1 MATITATVTWQGT
14 KHDVTVRPVDQLAYE
29 RVARQLKW
37 PMPGNDALGPI
48 TYLGWLCWHSLKRT
62 GVLADD
68 VTWDRFVDEV
78 DDIDGGDDDAD
89 TAVPTQTA
97 ASPEHG

>member
-48 TYLGWLCWHSLKRT
+48 TYLAGSAGT
-62 GVLADD
+62 PSSAP
-68 VTWDRFVDEV
+68 
-78 DDIDGGDDDAD
+78 ASS
-89 TAVPTQTA
+89 PTT
-97 ASPEHG
+97 